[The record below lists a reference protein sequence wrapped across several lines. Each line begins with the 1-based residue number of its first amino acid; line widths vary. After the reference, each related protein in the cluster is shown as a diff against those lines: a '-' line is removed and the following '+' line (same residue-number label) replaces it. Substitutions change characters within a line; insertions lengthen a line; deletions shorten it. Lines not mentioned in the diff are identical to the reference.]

1 MSVGEVAM
9 DRNGVNER
17 ERRMRARNR
26 ALAAVLFAL
35 AALFFAIAFVRMGG
49 G

>member
-1 MSVGEVAM
+1 MTAEIGPGE
-9 DRNGVNER
+9 RKR
-17 ERRMRARNR
+17 LIRSRNR

-35 AALFFAIAFVRMGG
+35 AALFFVIAIVRLGG